1 MQLQKTVGRNQIVTL
16 TKDDFLTL
24 KPSSYVND
32 NVIDFWMVW
41 LTRNV
46 LDADSSIIIFT
57 SHFYSSL
64 INDKLGVEHVSG
76 WMNFKSIDIFSK
88 NILLFPICLDNHWSL
103 IASLHPGR
111 VSNDVHTLDNTS
123 GGMMIHLDSL
133 NFHNGFQI
141 CQNLPCFF
149 NFQLSKKR
157 GSSMGNI
164 FTSTTYPLLSPAGM

>member
-1 MQLQKTVGRNQIVTL
+1 MRRNQIVML
-16 TKDDFLTL
+16 TKDDCLTL
-24 KPSSYVND
+24 NPSSYVND

-41 LTRNV
+41 LTHNV
-46 LDADSSIIIFT
+46 LDVDSSITIFT

-103 IASLHPGR
+103 IASLYPGP

-133 NFHNGFQI
+133 NYHNGFQI
-141 CQNLPCFF
+141 CQILRCFF
-149 NFQLSKKR
+149 NFQWSKKK

-164 FTSTTYPLLSPAGM
+164 FNSTTYPLFSPAGM